1 MSERVSKVA
10 YLGEDLGATW
20 GQLGFNLGDKLGITH
35 LALFFFCQR
44 CKKGPQA
51 VSERVSNM
59 VANPKWAG
67 QEWLF
72 LCYFFGSH
80 LALLLSASIGRAPE
94 RVSKAWSAIPDGR
107 AVVLGPPDTEPR
119 VAEGVRAAREQ
130 IWRRR
135 SAKLPSSEEVP
146 SPAGGR
152 DGMLKQKIRK
162 SRKNL
167 LSLLESASFYGED
180 SEGGKREGKGGKR
193 GKEEERRK
201 GLREVS
207 PGLAD
212 EGYST
217 AGEKTSPSTSP
228 GGSELGET
236 LRTVEEGRIDKSKEV
251 RRGEERP
258 VRGQAVPVVG
268 AQQATWGVPVILAV
282 GRRSSPQED
291 FLWSLQVLA
300 KTLNMCKNQPL
311 KMQKATH

>member
-1 MSERVSKVA
+1 
-10 YLGEDLGATW
+10 
-20 GQLGFNLGDKLGITH
+20 
-35 LALFFFCQR
+35 
-44 CKKGPQA
+44 
-51 VSERVSNM
+51 
-59 VANPKWAG
+59 
-67 QEWLF
+67 
-72 LCYFFGSH
+72 
-80 LALLLSASIGRAPE
+80 
-94 RVSKAWSAIPDGR
+94 
-107 AVVLGPPDTEPR
+107 
-119 VAEGVRAAREQ
+119 
-130 IWRRR
+130 
-135 SAKLPSSEEVP
+135 
-146 SPAGGR
+146 
-152 DGMLKQKIRK
+152 MLKQKIRK

-300 KTLNMCKNQPL
+300 KTLNTCKNQPPKL
-311 KMQKATH
+311 QKATH